1 MATVDKNQAIV
12 DFLKSC
18 PLMTDSPL
26 FFNFGDVRD
35 GANQATIRSD
45 DISLHRPYI
54 NGSVL
59 RRYTFTID
67 CFKSVAYNPIIE
79 GEPGETIVNEN
90 VDEMSQVQ
98 DILDWINQQGNDSN
112 FPIFG
117 NDCVIEKMETLT
129 TKPDLVG
136 VDTTLN
142 PPMAVYRISIQ
153 IDYIDN
159 TKKFGIKRGDTL
171 CL

>member
-12 DFLKSC
+12 DFLKTC
-18 PLMTDSPL
+18 LKIKNSPL
-26 FFNFGDVRD
+26 FFNFGDVKD

-54 NGSVL
+54 DGSVL
-59 RRYTFTID
+59 KRYTFTID
-67 CFKSVAYNPIIE
+67 CFKSVAYNPVIE
-79 GEPGETIVNEN
+79 GAVGETIVNEN
-90 VDEMSQVQ
+90 VDEMNQVQ
-98 DILDWINQQGNDSN
+98 EILDWINEQGDDGT
-112 FPIFG
+112 FPDFG
-117 NDCVIEKMETLT
+117 DTCIIEKMGTLT

-159 TKKFGIKRGDTL
+159 TKKIWN
-171 CL
+171 